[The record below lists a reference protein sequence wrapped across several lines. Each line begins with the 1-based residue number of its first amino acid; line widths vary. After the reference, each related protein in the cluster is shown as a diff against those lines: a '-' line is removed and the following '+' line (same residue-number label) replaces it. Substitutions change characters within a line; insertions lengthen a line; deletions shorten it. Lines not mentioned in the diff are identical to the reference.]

1 MSSFINTNI
10 ASMIAQNNLTT
21 SQSSLQ
27 TSMQRLS
34 SGLRINSAKDD
45 AAGLAISQRMTA
57 QLDGQNQAARNA
69 NDGISLAQTAEGDL
83 SQIGSNLQ
91 RIRDLSVQAANGTNS
106 ASDRAALNNEASQLI
121 SEINRVASTSNFN
134 GVNLLDGSFA
144 NQTFQVGA
152 NGTSNDQITIG
163 AITSAKSSALG
174 VGSGSSYSSSLASTA
189 TGTDAVGAGA
199 LVLNGVSIGATAN
212 DGVSYKNGAG
222 SAIAKAA
229 AINLSS
235 GSTGV
240 TATAQANVV
249 GGTTAT
255 TQNAIAAG
263 DIKINGVDIGAV
275 AGGTTAGE
283 HGSSVAAAINA
294 KSTQTGVTASYD
306 STTGA
311 VSLAAADGRNI
322 TVEKAA
328 TATSDDTNTGL
339 TTGITAGAAGVVTT
353 AAKLT
358 LTSTNAN
365 GIQVANGAETQA
377 TGAAAAT
384 VSTSLVAG
392 DVTINGYDIGAVKG
406 AATADAQ
413 AQNVVDAI
421 NKISS
426 KSGVTATQTAGTI
439 KLTSLT
445 GATINAVVNTNGA
458 AGSGLKAAA
467 GTLTGT
473 SAVSTAATQ
482 VGLSTTVVNAT
493 ATVGAGLSSLD
504 LTSASGA
511 TSALAT
517 IDAALA
523 SVNSSRAS
531 LGAFQNRFTS
541 AVTSLQTSQTNLA
554 SSRSRIQDADFASE
568 TANMTR
574 AQVLQQAGT
583 AILAQANQQPNGVLA
598 LLR

>member
-10 ASMIAQNNLTT
+10 ASMVAQNNLNT

-27 TSMQRLS
+27 TAMQRLS

-45 AAGLAISQRMTA
+45 AAGLAISQRMTS
-57 QLDGQNQAARNA
+57 QLGGQNQAARNA

-91 RIRDLSVQAANGTNS
+91 RIRDLAVQAANGTNS

-134 GVNLLDGSFA
+134 GVNLLDGTFA

-152 NGTSNDQITIG
+152 NGTANDQITVG
-163 AITSAKSSALG
+163 AITSAKSSSLG
-174 VGSGSSYSSSLASTA
+174 VGSGSSYSSSLAGASDTA
-189 TGTDAVGAGA
+189 TALGAGS
-199 LVLNGVSIGATAN
+199 LVINGVNIGATAA
-212 DGVSYKNGAG
+212 DGVSYKDSAG

-229 AINLSS
+229 AINQST

-240 TATAQANVV
+240 SATAQATFLA
-249 GGTTAT
+249 GTAIT
-255 TQNAIAAG
+255 TKTSLSAG

-275 AGGTTAGE
+275 SSATTVVE
-283 HGSSVAAAINA
+283 HGSQISAAINA
-294 KSTQTGVTASYD
+294 KSSQTGVTATYD
-306 STTGA
+306 TTTGA
-311 VSLAAADGRNI
+311 VNLSAADGRNI
-322 TVEKAA
+322 TIEKSANA
-328 TATSDDTNTGL
+328 GANDTNTGL
-339 TTGITAGAAGVVTT
+339 STGGAAATVYTTTIAANVT
-353 AAKLT
+353 LSS
-358 LTSTNAN
+358 TSQN
-365 GIQVANGAETQA
+365 GIQVANGTEAKLV
-377 TGAAAAT
+377 GAAA
-384 VSTSLVAG
+384 TSGTAVAAG
-392 DVTINGYDIGAVKG
+392 DVTINGYDIGAVKS
-406 AATADAQ
+406 AASVDIQAQNTADAI
-413 AQNVVDAI
+413 NAI
-421 NKISS
+421 TS
-426 KSGVTATQTAGTI
+426 KTGVAASADSNGKVT
-439 KLTSLT
+439 LVSLT
-445 GATINAVVNTNGA
+445 GGTINTVVTANGA
-458 AGSGLKAAA
+458 
-467 GTLTGT
+467 TGT
-473 SAVSTAATQ
+473 GITTGTTATKASVSVAATDI
-482 VGLSTTVVNAT
+482 GLSTTAVA
-493 ATVGAGLSSLD
+493 ATVTVGGGLSSLD
-504 LTSASGA
+504 LTSSAGA

-531 LGAFQNRFTS
+531 LGAYQNRFTS
-541 AVTSLQTSQTNLA
+541 AVTSLQTSQLNLS